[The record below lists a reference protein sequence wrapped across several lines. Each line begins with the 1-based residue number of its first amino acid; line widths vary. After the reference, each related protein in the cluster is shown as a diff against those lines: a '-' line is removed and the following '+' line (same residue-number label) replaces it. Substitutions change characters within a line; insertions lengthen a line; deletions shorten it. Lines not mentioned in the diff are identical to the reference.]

1 MSELADRLLDDLK
14 DAMRANDVTRRETV
28 RFLRAEIHNQEIE
41 RGHALSDAEIIEV
54 VQRQI
59 KQRRDSIE
67 QFARGGRHDLVAAEE
82 AQIAVLERYLP
93 PQLSYDEVLA
103 MARDVVQEIGASG
116 ARDMGRVMPLLRQR
130 IGGTAEGSTIAA
142 AAREALAAAG
152 A

>member
-14 DAMRANDVTRRETV
+14 DAMRSGDVTRRETL

-41 RGHALSDAEIIEV
+41 HGRPLTDAEIIEV

-67 QFARGGRHDLVAAEE
+67 QFGRGGRPDLVAVEE
-82 AQIAVLERYLP
+82 AQIAVLEHYLP
-93 PQLSYDEVLA
+93 PQLSYDEVLDV
-103 MARDVVQEIGASG
+103 ARIVVQEIGASG

-130 IGGTAEGSTIAA
+130 IGATAEGSTIAA
-142 AAREALAAAG
+142 AARAALAAAG